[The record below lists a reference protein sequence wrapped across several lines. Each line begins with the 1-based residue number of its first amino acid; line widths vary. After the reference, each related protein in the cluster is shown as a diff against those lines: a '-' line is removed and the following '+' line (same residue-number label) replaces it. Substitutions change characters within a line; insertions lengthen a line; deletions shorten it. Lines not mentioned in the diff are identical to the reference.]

1 MQLPTGELIIP
12 DCGAEGQEVTGGH
25 AAGGGRPTMTLTGPM
40 M

>member
-25 AAGGGRPTMTLTGPM
+25 AAGGMTLTGPM